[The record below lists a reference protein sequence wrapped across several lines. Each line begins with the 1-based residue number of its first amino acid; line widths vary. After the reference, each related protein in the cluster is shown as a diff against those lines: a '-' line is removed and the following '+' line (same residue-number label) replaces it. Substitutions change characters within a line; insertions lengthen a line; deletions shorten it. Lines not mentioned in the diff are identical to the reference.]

1 MRSVPLLLAATQ
13 RIGPYDAYDAGALAL
28 AVTAGLA
35 LAVRLISAAPGDR
48 GLRGRPVNELLAFL
62 LLLSLTVL
70 GLHQLVTDD
79 LCHGAC
85 SLSRLPS
92 SR

>member
-1 MRSVPLLLAATQ
+1 MSSATVLLAATQ
-13 RIGPYDAYDAGALAL
+13 RIGPYDAYDAGSLVLAL
-28 AVTAGLA
+28 AAGLA
-35 LAVRLISAAPGDR
+35 LAVRLLLAGPGDR

-62 LLLSLTVL
+62 VLVSLTVL
-70 GLHQLVTDD
+70 GVHQLVTDD

-85 SLSRLPS
+85 SLSQLPS